1 MPKRIGHLWEL
12 ISLRAKLTSLSVA
25 IIGVLLVVSSLG
37 TTALLKTY
45 LQQSQDTLLT
55 STATTLSSEDPAQLE
70 ERLATRQV
78 QLPRLPSDYY
88 IAYLD
93 AKGSLLIGL
102 VSSTRNNQD
111 IPNLNGFSTSYVF
124 ASQGLPFETV
134 SSQGHST
141 KSWRMV
147 AVPLTSMDGS
157 LVVALPTASNDAL
170 LNQYRGIGTSFGLIL
185 LILSA
190 FAIWITI
197 TQALRALREVERTA
211 EAVAA
216 GDISQRLIERPGKT
230 EVARINRALNTM
242 LNSIEGAMSS
252 RNKTLEQMRRFVSD
266 ASHELRTPLV
276 SVRGYAELY
285 RHGALKKKAD
295 VDEAMAH
302 IEAEAIRMSDLVE
315 SLLALARLDENAK
328 PNFNAVELVEL
339 ARRAAKDASVADGN
353 REISLTTIDGK
364 PLSVDTQILVNGDAG
379 QLRQVITNLL
389 ANACRFSPAGA
400 AIEVAL
406 GRKTEN
412 GIVGGKTVIEVRD
425 HGEGIPKEL
434 RAKVFERFYRA
445 DNSRNRET
453 GGSGLGLAIVS
464 TIVKH
469 HNGTIEALETPG
481 GGATM
486 RVTL

>member
-1 MPKRIGHLWEL
+1 LPKRLGNAWEL
-12 ISLRAKLTSLSVA
+12 ISLRAKLTTLSVA

-55 STATTLSSEDPAQLE
+55 AAATTLAGEDPALLE

-93 AKGSLLIGL
+93 NSGTLEIGL
-102 VSSTRNNQD
+102 VSSTRSNQD
-111 IPNLNGFSTSYVF
+111 VPNLNGFSSNYVS
-124 ASQGLPFETV
+124 ASAGRPFET
-134 SSQGHST
+134 ST
-141 KSWRMV
+141 VTNGKYKSWRMV
-147 AVPLTSMDGS
+147 AVPLTNVNGS
-157 LVVALPTASNDAL
+157 LIVALPTTSNDAL
-170 LNQYRGIGTSFGLIL
+170 LSQYRGIGSGFGLL
-185 LILSA
+185 LLVLSA
-190 FAIWITI
+190 LAIWITI
-197 TQALRALREVERTA
+197 TQALRSLGEVERTA

-216 GDISQRLIERPGKT
+216 GDISKRLIERPGKT
-230 EVARINRALNTM
+230 EVARINRALNSM
-242 LNSIEGAMSS
+242 LNSIEGAIAS

-285 RHGALKKKAD
+285 RLGALKKKSD
-295 VDEAMAH
+295 VAEAMAH

-328 PNFNAVELVEL
+328 TSMQPVDLHEIAQ
-339 ARRAAKDASVADGN
+339 RAAKDASVADGN
-353 REISLTTIDGK
+353 REINLIHLDGTPLTKNVALIM
-364 PLSVDTQILVNGDAG
+364 NGDAG
-379 QLRQVITNLL
+379 QLRQVLTNLL
-389 ANACRFSPAGA
+389 ANACRFSPMGA
-400 AIEVAL
+400 SIEVAIGQND
-406 GRKTEN
+406 GRT
-412 GIVGGKTVIEVRD
+412 TLEVRD

-469 HNGTIEALETPG
+469 HNGSVEALETPG
-481 GGATM
+481 GGTTM
-486 RVTL
+486 RVII

>member
-1 MPKRIGHLWEL
+1 MPKRIGNVWEL

-55 STATTLSSEDPAQLE
+55 STANTLASEDPAQLE

-93 AKGSLLIGL
+93 TKGSLLIGL

-111 IPNLNGFSTSYVF
+111 IPNLTGFSTGYVV

-170 LNQYRGIGTSFGLIL
+170 LNQYRGIGTSFGMVL

-190 FAIWITI
+190 LAIWITI

-302 IEAEAIRMSDLVE
+302 IEAEAIRMGDLVE

-328 PNFNAVELVEL
+328 PNFQSVEIVEI
-339 ARRAAKDASVADGN
+339 ARMAAKDASVADGN
-353 REISLTTIDGK
+353 RGITLTSIDGR
-364 PLSVDTQILVNGDAG
+364 PLPADTHILVNGDAG
-379 QLRQVITNLL
+379 QLRQVLTNLL

-400 AIEVAL
+400 AVEVAL
-406 GRKTEN
+406 GQTTEN

-469 HNGTIEALETPG
+469 HNGSIEALETPG

>member
-1 MPKRIGHLWEL
+1 LPKRIGTMWEL
-12 ISLRAKLTSLSVA
+12 ISLRAKLTTLSVA

-55 STATTLSSEDPAQLE
+55 STATTLASEDPAQLE

-93 AKGSLLIGL
+93 SKGSLLIGL

-111 IPNLNGFSTSYVF
+111 IPNLAGFSSAYVV
-124 ASQGLPFETV
+124 ASQGQPFETV

-170 LNQYRGIGTSFGLIL
+170 LNQYRGIGTSFGLVL

-190 FAIWITI
+190 LAIWITI

-328 PNFNAVELVEL
+328 PNFQTVELVEI
-339 ARRAAKDASVADGN
+339 ARMAAKDASVADGN
-353 REISLTTIDGK
+353 REIALTSIDGK
-364 PLSVDTQILVNGDAG
+364 PLPAAAHILVDGDAG
-379 QLRQVITNLL
+379 QLRQVLTNLL

-406 GRKTEN
+406 GQTTEN

-469 HNGTIEALETPG
+469 HNGSIEALETPG